1 MTALD
6 KYARI
11 EAEGLWRQ
19 NAESQHRNVIVSVG
33 HATLT
38 ITDTQDRPLAHWSLA
53 AVARDNPGRFP
64 AVFFPDGDP
73 DERLELSERE
83 SEMVEAIERLQ
94 RVIEKRRPKPGRLR
108 ILITLGIL
116 SALVGLAVFW
126 LPQAVKNYAFRV
138 VPPIKQKEIG
148 LELLNYITDFSGKP
162 CNSAFANN
170 ALTLLGQKTIGGK
183 GSLFV
188 LPTGLDQT
196 IHLPGNLILISRDLV
211 EDFEDPDVLA
221 GFVIAE
227 QLRYENDEIFKD
239 ILNYAGTFATFRLVT
254 TGSLPAEKL
263 RAYSKDLLIKPQTS
277 LKFETL
283 IQRFH
288 EKRLRLTPFAYALDV
303 TGEKTFAL
311 IEADWLA
318 GIDFAPSLQDGNW
331 IQLQNICG
339 G

>member
-108 ILITLGIL
+108 ILITLG
-116 SALVGLAVFW
+116 
-126 LPQAVKNYAFRV
+126 
-138 VPPIKQKEIG
+138 
-148 LELLNYITDFSGKP
+148 
-162 CNSAFANN
+162 
-170 ALTLLGQKTIGGK
+170 
-183 GSLFV
+183 
-188 LPTGLDQT
+188 
-196 IHLPGNLILISRDLV
+196 
-211 EDFEDPDVLA
+211 
-221 GFVIAE
+221 
-227 QLRYENDEIFKD
+227 
-239 ILNYAGTFATFRLVT
+239 
-254 TGSLPAEKL
+254 
-263 RAYSKDLLIKPQTS
+263 
-277 LKFETL
+277 
-283 IQRFH
+283 
-288 EKRLRLTPFAYALDV
+288 
-303 TGEKTFAL
+303 
-311 IEADWLA
+311 
-318 GIDFAPSLQDGNW
+318 
-331 IQLQNICG
+331 
-339 G
+339 